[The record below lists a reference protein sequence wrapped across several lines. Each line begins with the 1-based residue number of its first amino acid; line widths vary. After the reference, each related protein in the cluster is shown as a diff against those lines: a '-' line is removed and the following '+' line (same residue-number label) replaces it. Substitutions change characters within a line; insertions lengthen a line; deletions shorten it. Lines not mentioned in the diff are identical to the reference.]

1 MSKITKQEQIV
12 LNKIHAEFTFENDG
26 TVRYFSIPTQWSSAN
41 TLYEAINNCLEANK
55 KQNGLSPL
63 GYVINK
69 YENKTE

>member
-41 TLYEAINNCLEANK
+41 TLYI
-55 KQNGLSPL
+55 
-63 GYVINK
+63 
-69 YENKTE
+69 